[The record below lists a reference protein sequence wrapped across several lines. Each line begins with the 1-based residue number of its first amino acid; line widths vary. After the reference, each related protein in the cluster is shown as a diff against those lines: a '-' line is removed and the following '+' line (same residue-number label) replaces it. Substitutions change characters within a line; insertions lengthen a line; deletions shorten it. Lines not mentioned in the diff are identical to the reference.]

1 MYNRSHIGFS
11 VPLLLGRV
19 GVGLLLAVCLVSCK
33 TTQLPP
39 IDDAYYWPEKNTP
52 SHQQSS
58 IINQQSSII
67 NQQSTIKNQ
76 KSPIIEYLNVQDTT
90 VTVRIKR

>member
-1 MYNRSHIGFS
+1 MYNRSNIAFS
-11 VPLLLGRV
+11 FPLLLGRV

-39 IDDAYYWPEKNTP
+39 LDDAYYWPEKNTP
-52 SHQQSS
+52 SSHQSS
-58 IINQQSSII
+58 IINQQSSI
-67 NQQSTIKNQ
+67 NNHQSTIINHQ
-76 KSPIIEYLNVQDTT
+76 SPIIEYLNVQDTT

>member
-1 MYNRSHIGFS
+1 MMSKLFHIVSSFS
-11 VPLLLGRV
+11 LPLGRV
-19 GVGLLLAVCLVSCK
+19 GVGFLAAMAVCLVSCK

-39 IDDAYYWPEKNTP
+39 LDDAYYWPEKNTP
-52 SHQQSS
+52 IIQNTQS
-58 IINQQSSII
+58 

>member
-1 MYNRSHIGFS
+1 MYNRSNIAFS
-11 VPLLLGRV
+11 FPLLLGRV

-39 IDDAYYWPEKNTP
+39 LDDAYYWPEKNTP
-52 SHQQSS
+52 S
-58 IINQQSSII
+58 NQQSSIT
-67 NQQSTIKNQ
+67 NQQSSINNHQSSITNSQ
-76 KSPIIEYLNVQDTT
+76 SPIIEYLNVQDTT

>member
-1 MYNRSHIGFS
+1 MTKKLYTGFS
-11 VPLLLGRV
+11 VCLPLGRV
-19 GVGLLLAVCLVSCK
+19 GVGFLAALAVCLVSCK

-39 IDDAYYWPEKNTP
+39 LDDAYYWPEKNTP
-52 SHQQSS
+52 IIQNTQS
-58 IINQQSSII
+58 